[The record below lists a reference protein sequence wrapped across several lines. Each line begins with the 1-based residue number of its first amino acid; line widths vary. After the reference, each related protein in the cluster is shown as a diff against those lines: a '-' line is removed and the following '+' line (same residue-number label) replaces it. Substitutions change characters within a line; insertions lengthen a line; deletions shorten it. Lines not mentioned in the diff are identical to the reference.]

1 MFIMKMKSIIKQLIP
16 KPIRLIM
23 KKIYY
28 FPVDTIDL
36 LLGRRD
42 NLTPPKGMIFVGG
55 GDFKKTGEE
64 LLRYFIELGGLEPN
78 ERVLDVGCGIGRMA
92 VPLTKYLHKRG
103 SYEGFDIVPVGIN
116 WCRKKISFKY
126 PNFHFQLADV
136 FNKTYNPKG
145 KYKASEYKFPY
156 ENESFDFVF
165 LISVFTHML
174 PQDMENYLYE
184 ITRVLKRNGRCLI
197 TFFLLNKESLQLI
210 NINTGKSTLDFKYK
224 FGKYRTIDTNTPEDA
239 VCYDEAFVLDLYEK
253 YGLKIK
259 RSIYYGSWCG
269 RSNFLS
275 YQDIIIASKV

>member
-1 MFIMKMKSIIKQLIP
+1 MFNMKMKSIIKQFIP
-16 KPIRLIM
+16 KSTRLII
-23 KKIYY
+23 KRICY
-28 FPVDTIDL
+28 FPMDTINL
-36 LLGRRD
+36 LLSRRD

-55 GDFKKTGEE
+55 GDFKKSGED
-64 LLRYFIELGGLEPN
+64 LLQYFIDLGGLKPN
-78 ERVLDVGCGIGRMA
+78 EKVLDVGCGIGRMA

-103 SYEGFDIVPVGIN
+103 SYKGFDIVPVGIN
-116 WCRKKISFKY
+116 WCRKNISSKY
-126 PNFHFQLADV
+126 PNYHFQLADV

-145 KYKASEYKFPY
+145 KYKASKYKFPY

-210 NINTGKSTLDFKYK
+210 NAGKSTFDFKYK
-224 FGKYRTIDTNTPEDA
+224 FGKYRTIDINTPEDA
-239 VCYDEAFVLDLYEK
+239 VCYDEAFVLDLYGK
-253 YGLKIK
+253 YGLTIK
-259 RSIYYGSWCG
+259 QSFYYGSWCG

-275 YQDIIIASKV
+275 YQDIVIASKE

>member
-1 MFIMKMKSIIKQLIP
+1 
-16 KPIRLIM
+16 M

-28 FPVDTIDL
+28 FSADIIDL

-42 NLTPPKGMIFVGG
+42 DLTPPQKMFFFGE
-55 GDFKKTGEE
+55 GDFKKIGKGF
-64 LLRYFIELGGLEPN
+64 LRYFIELGDLKPN

-92 VPLTKYLHKRG
+92 IPLTKYLHKRG
-103 SYEGFDIVPVGIN
+103 SYEGFDIIPVGIN
-116 WCRKKISFKY
+116 WCRKKISLKY
-126 PNFHFQLADV
+126 PNFHFQLADA
-136 FNKTYNPKG
+136 FNKMYNPKG
-145 KYKASEYKFPY
+145 KYNASEYKFPY

-165 LISVFTHML
+165 LISVFTHIL
-174 PQDMENYLYE
+174 PQDMENYFCE

-197 TFFLLNKESLQLI
+197 TLFLLNKESLQLI
-210 NINTGKSTLDFKYK
+210 NTGKSALDFKYK
-224 FGKYRTIDTNTPEDA
+224 FGKYRTIDTNIPEEA
-239 VCYDEAFVLDLYEK
+239 VCYDEAFVLALYEK

>member
-1 MFIMKMKSIIKQLIP
+1 MKMKNIIKQFIP
-16 KPIRLIM
+16 KPIKFIM
-23 KKIYY
+23 KKLYY
-28 FPVDTIDL
+28 FLTDTIDL

-42 NLTPPKGMIFVGG
+42 NLTPPKGMIFIGD
-55 GDFKKTGEE
+55 GDFKKIGEE
-64 LLRYFIELGGLEPN
+64 FLRYFIELGGLKPN
-78 ERVLDVGCGIGRMA
+78 ERVLDIGCGIGRMA
-92 VPLTKYLHKRG
+92 VPLTKYLHKRS

-145 KYKASEYKFPY
+145 KYKASEYKSPY
-156 ENESFDFVF
+156 ENVSFDFVF
-165 LISVFTHML
+165 LTSVFTHML
-174 PQDMENYLYE
+174 PQDMENYFYE
-184 ITRVLKRNGRCLI
+184 ITRVLKINGRCLI
-197 TFFLLNKESLQLI
+197 TFFLLNKESLQL
-210 NINTGKSTLDFKYK
+210 INTGKSTLDFKYK

-239 VCYDEAFVLDLYEK
+239 VCYDEAFVLALYEK

-259 RSIYYGSWCG
+259 RPIYYGSWCG